1 MRHPSATSR
10 FLGGEETM
18 TTNWTLSVATG
29 ALVSALA
36 MTGALA
42 QSAMSQI
49 PASGEKVAGAP
60 FEVKRDWGT
69 FKLAD
74 RIAAKVKAGQK
85 INYVFSYQAS
95 GIPLFSPQYAAGF
108 ATGCKMGNAV
118 YPMNCASIA
127 PVQTD
132 PNQQV
137 SQIEA
142 KLAAGEIDCMG
153 IEPSTSDST
162 TAIVNKLMD
171 QGIPVFTAGV
181 TSRGHEFSNFTQI
194 PQLEGET
201 AGKIVLDWMKADN
214 KALKVFAVSGGDPT
228 QFWAQGRMKG
238 FHEAIM
244 KAIPDAKF
252 ITTEANGLNVS
263 YDPGQTYD
271 TYRTFLS
278 ANPDVQF
285 IENVDI
291 GAEHADRA
299 IKSLNKVGK
308 VFTIGWNVSKGQLDG
323 IEQGIQV
330 AALDQRWSD
339 QAAFGAPACA
349 AFLKNGEILP
359 NTQTL
364 LPVMKDQVA
373 AERKELDR
381 ILGEK

>member
-1 MRHPSATSR
+1 
-10 FLGGEETM
+10 M
-18 TTNWTLSVATG
+18 TTNSKVGVA
-29 ALVSALA
+29 SFALA
-36 MTGALA
+36 CVVGGAVALA
-42 QSAMSQI
+42 ADSQSQI
-49 PASGEKVAGAP
+49 PTSGEKVAGAP

-74 RIAAKVKAGQK
+74 RIAAKVKAGEK

-95 GIPLFSPQYAAGF
+95 GIPLFSPQFAAGF
-108 ATGCKMGNAV
+108 ATGCKAGSAI
-118 YPMNCASIA
+118 YPMDCASIA
-127 PVQTD
+127 PVQND

-142 KLAAGEIDCMG
+142 KLAAGEIDCIS
-153 IEPSTSDST
+153 IEPTTSDST
-162 TAIVNKLMD
+162 TAITNKLMS
-171 QGIPVFTAGV
+171 QGIPVFTVGV
-181 TSRGHEFSNFTQI
+181 TSRGHEFTNFTQV

-201 AGKIVLDWMKADN
+201 AGKIVLDWMKANN
-214 KALKVFAVSGGDPT
+214 KDPKVFAVSGGDPT
-228 QFWAQGRMKG
+228 QFWAEGRMKG
-238 FHEAIM
+238 FHEAIA

-252 ITTEANGLNVS
+252 VTTETNGLNVS

-285 IENVDI
+285 IQNVDI

-299 IKSLNKVGK
+299 IGSLNKVGQ
-308 VFTIGWNVSKGQLDG
+308 VYTIGWNVSKGQLDG
-323 IEQGIQV
+323 IEKGIQV

-339 QAAFGAPACA
+339 QAAFGGPACA
-349 AFLKNGEILP
+349 HFLKNGEVLP

-373 AERKELDR
+373 AARAELDR
-381 ILGEK
+381 IMSQK

>member
-1 MRHPSATSR
+1 MNLKTTLTVTTALCALGLGSAAWAEDS
-10 FLGGEETM
+10 L
-18 TTNWTLSVATG
+18 N
-29 ALVSALA
+29 
-36 MTGALA
+36 
-42 QSAMSQI
+42 QI
-49 PASGEKVAGAP
+49 PTSGEKAEGAP

-74 RIAAKVKAGQK
+74 RIAAKIKAGQP

-108 ATGCKMGNAV
+108 EAGCKMGQAIL
-118 YPMNCASIA
+118 PGMTCASIA

-132 PNQQV
+132 ANQQV

-142 KLAAGEIDCMG
+142 KLAAGEIDCMS
-153 IEPSTSDST
+153 IEPVSSDST
-162 TAIVNKLMD
+162 TAIANKLMD

-181 TSRGHEFSNFTQI
+181 TSRGHEFTNFTQI

-201 AGKIVLDWMKADN
+201 AGKIVLDWMKANN
-214 KALKVFAVSGGDPT
+214 KDLKVFAVSGGDPT

-238 FHEAIM
+238 FHETIM

-252 ITTEANGLNVS
+252 ITTEENGLNVS

-271 TYRTFLS
+271 AYRTFLS

-291 GAEHADRA
+291 GAEHANKA
-299 IKSLNKVGK
+299 IDSLNKTGN

-323 IEQGIQV
+323 IEKGTQV

-339 QAAFGAPACA
+339 QAAFGGPACA
-349 AFLKNGEILP
+349 QFLKNGVILP

-364 LPVMKDQVA
+364 KPIQKDQVD
-373 AERKELDR
+373 EQRKELDR
-381 ILGEK
+381 ILSAK

>member
-1 MRHPSATSR
+1 MNV
-10 FLGGEETM
+10 TM
-18 TTNWTLSVATG
+18 KRSLLAAVAAGAVGLSG
-29 ALVSALA
+29 IALA
-36 MTGALA
+36 ED
-42 QSAMSQI
+42 MSQI
-49 PASGEKVAGAP
+49 PTTGEKVEGAP

-74 RIAAKVKAGQK
+74 RIAEKVKAGEK

-108 ATGCKMGNAV
+108 EAGCKMGNEI
-118 YPMNCASIA
+118 YPMECASIA

-132 PNQQV
+132 ANAQV

-142 KLAAGEIDCMG
+142 KLAAGEIDCIS
-153 IEPSTSDST
+153 IEPVTSDST

-181 TSRGHEFSNFTQI
+181 TSRGHEFTNFTQV
-194 PQLEGET
+194 PMLEGET
-201 AGKIVLDWMKADN
+201 AANIVLDWMKANN
-214 KALKVFAVSGGDPT
+214 KDLKVFAVSGGDPT

-238 FHEAIM
+238 FHDTIM
-244 KAIPDAKF
+244 AAIPDATF
-252 ITTEANGLNVS
+252 VTTEENGLNVS

-271 TYRTFLS
+271 AYRTFLS
-278 ANPDVQF
+278 ANPEVQF

-299 IKSLNKVGK
+299 IESLNKTGQ

-323 IEQGIQV
+323 IEKGIQV

-339 QAAFGAPACA
+339 QAAFGGPACA
-349 AFLKNGEILP
+349 QFLKNGVILP

-364 LPVMKDQVA
+364 LPVMADGVA
-373 AERKELDR
+373 AAREELDR
-381 ILGEK
+381 ILGQQ

>member
-1 MRHPSATSR
+1 MKAYSKV
-10 FLGGEETM
+10 G
-18 TTNWTLSVATG
+18 VA
-29 ALVSALA
+29 LFALA
-36 MTGALA
+36 CAVGGAVALA
-42 QSAMSQI
+42 ADSQSQI
-49 PASGEKVAGAP
+49 PTSGERVAGAP

-74 RIAAKVKAGQK
+74 RIAAKVKAGGK

-108 ATGCKMGNAV
+108 ASGCKAGGAIYSMD
-118 YPMNCASIA
+118 CASIA
-127 PVQTD
+127 PVQND

-142 KLAAGEIDCMG
+142 KLAAGEIDCIS
-153 IEPSTSDST
+153 IEPTTSDST
-162 TAIVNKLMD
+162 TAITNKLMS
-171 QGIPVFTAGV
+171 QGIPVFTVGV
-181 TSRGHEFSNFTQI
+181 TSRGHEFTNFTQV

-201 AGKIVLDWMKADN
+201 AGKIVLDWMKANN
-214 KALKVFAVSGGDPT
+214 KDLKVFAVSGGDPT
-228 QFWAQGRMKG
+228 QFWAEGRMKG
-238 FHEAIM
+238 FHEAIA

-252 ITTEANGLNVS
+252 VTTETNGLNVS

-285 IENVDI
+285 IQNVDI

-299 IKSLNKVGK
+299 IGSLNKVGQ
-308 VFTIGWNVSKGQLDG
+308 VYTIGWNVSKGQLDG
-323 IEQGIQV
+323 IEKGIQV

-339 QAAFGAPACA
+339 QAAFGGPACA
-349 AFLKNGEILP
+349 QFLKNGEVLP

-373 AERKELDR
+373 AARAELDR
-381 ILGEK
+381 IMSQK

>member
-1 MRHPSATSR
+1 MVVN
-10 FLGGEETM
+10 LK
-18 TTNWTLSVATG
+18 LSVATI
-29 ALVSALA
+29 AL
-36 MTGALA
+36 TGVVGLGTAWA
-42 QSAMSQI
+42 EESQSQI
-49 PASGEKVAGAP
+49 PTSGEKVAGAP
-60 FEVKRDWGT
+60 FEVKRDWGA

-74 RIAAKVKAGQK
+74 RIAAKVKAGSK
-85 INYVFSYQAS
+85 INYVFSYQAT

-108 ATGCKMGNAV
+108 DTGCKLGAAI
-118 YPMNCASIA
+118 YPMDCAAIA

-132 PNQQV
+132 ANQQV

-142 KLAAGEIDCMG
+142 KLAAGEIDCIS
-153 IEPSTSDST
+153 IEPTTSDST
-162 TAIVNKLMD
+162 TTIVNKLMD
-171 QGIPVFTAGV
+171 QGIPAFTVGV
-181 TSRGHEFSNFTQI
+181 TSRGHEFTNFTQV

-201 AGKIVLDWMKADN
+201 AAKIVLDWMKANN
-214 KALKVFAVSGGDPT
+214 KDLKVFAVSGGDPT

-238 FHEAIM
+238 FHETIA

-252 ITTEANGLNVS
+252 VTTEANGLNVS
-263 YDPGQTYD
+263 YEPGQTYD

-299 IKSLNKVGK
+299 VQSLNKTGQ

-323 IEQGIQV
+323 IEKGTQV

-339 QAAFGAPACA
+339 QAAFGGPACA
-349 AFLKNGEILP
+349 QFLKNGVVLP

-364 LPVMKDQVA
+364 KPVMKDQVA
-373 AERKELDR
+373 AARAELDR
-381 ILGEK
+381 ILGQK

>member
-1 MRHPSATSR
+1 MK
-10 FLGGEETM
+10 
-18 TTNWTLSVATG
+18 TNWTLSVA
-29 ALVSALA
+29 AIALA
-36 MTGALA
+36 SAVGTGGAIA

-74 RIAAKVKAGQK
+74 RIAAKVKSGAN

-108 ATGCKMGNAV
+108 ATGCKMGAAI
-118 YPMNCASIA
+118 YPMDCASIA

-142 KLAAGEIDCMG
+142 KLAAGEIDCMS
-153 IEPSTSDST
+153 IEPTTSDST
-162 TAIVNKLMD
+162 TAIVDKLMD
-171 QGIPVFTAGV
+171 QGIPVFTVGV
-181 TSRGHEFSNFTQI
+181 TSRGHEFTNFTQI

-201 AGKIVLDWMKADN
+201 AGKIVLDWMKAQN
-214 KALKVFAVSGGDPT
+214 KDLKVFAVSGGDPT

-252 ITTEANGLNVS
+252 VTTEANGLNVS
-263 YDPGQTYD
+263 YEPGPTYD

-291 GAEHADRA
+291 GAEHAESR
-299 IKSLNKVGK
+299 
-308 VFTIGWNVSKGQLDG
+308 
-323 IEQGIQV
+323 
-330 AALDQRWSD
+330 DQEP
-339 QAAFGAPACA
+339 Q
-349 AFLKNGEILP
+349 
-359 NTQTL
+359 
-364 LPVMKDQVA
+364 
-373 AERKELDR
+373 
-381 ILGEK
+381 

>member
-1 MRHPSATSR
+1 MN
-10 FLGGEETM
+10 LNGKL
-18 TTNWTLSVATG
+18 TLAMV
-29 ALVSALA
+29 ALVASMGFALA
-36 MTGALA
+36 DDS
-42 QSAMSQI
+42 QSQI
-49 PASGEKVAGAP
+49 PTSGEKVDGAP
-60 FEVKRDWGT
+60 QMVKRDWGT

-74 RIAAKVKAGQK
+74 RIAAKIKAGQP

-108 ATGCKMGNAV
+108 DTGCKMGQAIL
-118 YPMNCASIA
+118 PGMTCASIA

-132 PNQQV
+132 ANQQV

-142 KLAAGEIDCMG
+142 KLAAGEIDCIG
-153 IEPSTSDST
+153 IEPVSSDST

-181 TSRGHEFSNFTQI
+181 TSRGHEFTNFTQVPI
-194 PQLEGET
+194 KEGQS
-201 AGKIVLDWMKADN
+201 AGQIVLDWMKANN
-214 KALKVFAVSGGDPT
+214 KSLKVFAVSGGDPT

-238 FHEAIM
+238 FHDTIAA
-244 KAIPDAKF
+244 AIPDAKF
-252 ITTEANGLNVS
+252 ITTEENGLNVS

-271 TYRTFLS
+271 AYRTFLS

-291 GAEHADRA
+291 GAEHANRA
-299 IKSLNKVGK
+299 IDSLNKTGQ

-323 IEQGIQV
+323 IEKGTQV

-339 QAAFGAPACA
+339 QAAFGGPACA
-349 AFLKNGEILP
+349 EFLKNGVVLP

-364 LPVMKDQVA
+364 KPVMKDQVNDA
-373 AERKELDR
+373 RKELDR
-381 ILGEK
+381 ILSQK